1 MESLGPL
8 IVLIIV
14 SFVISLAGKA
24 GQAAKKKAAPPKRPA
39 PAPDEGETP
48 SASAAEGA
56 VRPEERALRP
66 TIEVTAHDD
75 SIYAGSLNAVT
86 GEGFDPCH
94 EEQMAPLSLAESVP
108 AETEAPA
115 PSPILP
121 AWSGSEIARGFVM
134 AEILTRRENARR

>member
-1 MESLGPL
+1 M
-8 IVLIIV
+8 
-14 SFVISLAGKA
+14 
-24 GQAAKKKAAPPKRPA
+24 
-39 PAPDEGETP
+39 
-48 SASAAEGA
+48 
-56 VRPEERALRP
+56 LRP

>member
-48 SASAAEGA
+48 SASASEGA

-75 SIYAGSLNAVT
+75 SIHAGSLNAVT

-94 EEQMAPLSLAESVP
+94 EEQMAPLSLAEAFRRKRKRPRRPRSCRPGP
-108 AETEAPA
+108 AAR
-115 PSPILP
+115 LP
-121 AWSGSEIARGFVM
+121 AVLSWRKS
-134 AEILTRRENARR
+134 

>member
-1 MESLGPL
+1 MESFGPL
-8 IVLIIV
+8 IVLIII
-14 SFVISLAGKA
+14 SFVVSLASKA

-39 PAPDEGETP
+39 PAPEQSETP
-48 SASAAEGA
+48 SAFAAEGPA
-56 VRPEERALRP
+56 RPAETVLRP

-75 SIYAGSLNAVT
+75 SIYSGSLNAVT
-86 GEGFDPCH
+86 GEGYDPCH
-94 EEQMAPLSLAESVP
+94 EEQMESLTLAETVL

-134 AEILTRRENARR
+134 AEILNRRENARR